1 MIFVL
6 ILLSILF
13 FGLAFILNEKNAKKL
28 LAGYNTMSKEDQQK
42 IDLKK
47 YIPFFRK
54 FHIFLGISYLLF
66 GLLLFRML
74 NENVGGIFLAV
85 YPLLAYMFFISRSQR
100 YYHGVN
106 KKLNR
111 LGIFIL
117 FLSLLFV
124 SYLLTNGMRESQLSI
139 ESGNYWIKGSYGELI
154 KPEEIESVYLV
165 DNVPPIKRRMNGYA
179 LGEIRKG
186 WFKTEDGDRVKLIIN
201 SNQTP
206 VILITKR
213 NGEKIYFSAKK
224 QNNKDIFREMEN

>member
-1 MIFVL
+1 
-6 ILLSILF
+6 
-13 FGLAFILNEKNAKKL
+13 
-28 LAGYNTMSKEDQQK
+28 
-42 IDLKK
+42 
-47 YIPFFRK
+47 
-54 FHIFLGISYLLF
+54 
-66 GLLLFRML
+66 
-74 NENVGGIFLAV
+74 
-85 YPLLAYMFFISRSQR
+85 
-100 YYHGVN
+100 
-106 KKLNR
+106 
-111 LGIFIL
+111 
-117 FLSLLFV
+117 
-124 SYLLTNGMRESQLSI
+124 MRESQLSI